1 MNHTGDGARSG
12 CPHFLKEMQ
21 SCGLPSEGIYLPL
34 RAHIVSYCMTPM
46 YRNCPTYLKY
56 CPGGISPGAISD
68 EKQNRTPA
76 ASDTGV
82 EDDEIDCDGRR
93 RHARIPEKRHVLL
106 RSCDPLGTT
115 VGDFFERAMT
125 VDFSQGGMRVI
136 INREIPPETPLLFDF
151 DNDFMVPRLQGVA
164 QLCWCRPL
172 SDNPDSIEAGLVFK
186 DRFSKTILSAE
197 LGN

>member
-21 SCGLPSEGIYLPL
+21 SCGLLSEGIYLPL
-34 RAHIVSYCMTPM
+34 RAHVVSYCLTPM

-56 CPGGISPGAISD
+56 CP
-68 EKQNRTPA
+68 
-76 ASDTGV
+76 
-82 EDDEIDCDGRR
+82 DEIPGEKKNRLFNRPDSGVKEEEIDSDGRR
-93 RHARIPEKRHVLL
+93 RYSRITEKRHVLL

-164 QLCWCRPL
+164 QLAWYRPL
-172 SDNPDSIEAGLVFK
+172 SDNADSIEAGLVFK
-186 DRFSKTILSAE
+186 DRFSKTILAAE